1 LNEAYQQYK
10 NDIKSAEEFSGHQQ
24 LKDPLPSKNE
34 VIAYTT
40 LKEPIVAQLSF
51 PSESPR
57 SSESDRAEENNRAE
71 YQELATNSSSA
82 NKANQEVV
90 SLLTNLT

>member
-1 LNEAYQQYK
+1 MNEAYQQYK
-10 NDIKSAEEFSGHQQ
+10 NDIKSAEEFSDHQLQ
-24 LKDPLPSKNE
+24 KDSLPSKNE
-34 VIAYTT
+34 VTAYPT

-51 PSESPR
+51 P
-57 SSESDRAEENNRAE
+57 SESDRAEENNRAE